1 MKSHAEVEFNSDLI
15 KEGQSR
21 DVTIENLIQRNKD
34 LVLQNDKLNVKKGL
48 IKRLFLVHSSNGSTC
63 RLQDTVTGGNTSNF
77 NSNPKKCFE
86 AAKMINDLG
95 IELAK
100 VRINRYFSC
109 YEPLHYWQHI
119 ATPFFS

>member
-48 IKRLFLVHSSNGSTC
+48 IKRLFLIHSK
-63 RLQDTVTGGNTSNF
+63 LEWIY
-77 NSNPKKCFE
+77 K
-86 AAKMINDLG
+86 IL
-95 IELAK
+95 L
-100 VRINRYFSC
+100 
-109 YEPLHYWQHI
+109 PLK
-119 ATPFFS
+119 TPVIFIQTQKSVSKLRK